1 MLNRYKCSG
10 KSKFLTLTSTSSRA
24 GKASVWVVHNSICD
38 QKSISFMMVHL
49 EQGCIGHIMYIDVPN
64 LIFEIIIYKLVS
76 DSSQSALFALS
87 KNFIHHS
94 QL

>member
-1 MLNRYKCSG
+1 
-10 KSKFLTLTSTSSRA
+10 
-24 GKASVWVVHNSICD
+24 
-38 QKSISFMMVHL
+38 MMVHL